1 MQKTSLDMTQGDVLG
16 GLLAFSVPALIGN
29 LLQRRIIFPIVFTCI
44 LPILQKQFHPRIIL
58 MAF

>member
-29 LLQRRIIFPIVFTCI
+29 LL
-44 LPILQKQFHPRIIL
+44 H
-58 MAF
+58 